1 MTCRKEKHRGTED
14 TEYSAVTSS
23 VNSVPLCFNSV
34 INDYLTLTE
43 AIIGAS
49 IEVHKRLGPG
59 LLESAYRICLAYE
72 LRKRGFEVVEEKPVP
87 VIYDDVKLECG
98 FRADLIVNGQVVV
111 ELKAK
116 SAIHPVDKAQVL
128 SHLRLLN
135 LRFGLLINF
144 HEERV
149 VDGVSRIVNGYGND

>member
-1 MTCRKEKHRGTED
+1 MSD
-14 TEYSAVTSS
+14 
-23 VNSVPLCFNSV
+23 VNQ
-34 INDYLTLTE
+34 LTE
-43 AIIGAS
+43 AIIGAAV
-49 IEVHKRLGPG
+49 EVHKRLGPG

-72 LRKRGFEVVEEKPVP
+72 LRKRGVEVVEEKPVP

-98 FRADLIVNGQVVV
+98 FRADLVVNGQVVV

-128 SHLRLLN
+128 SHLRLMN